1 MSWLTQLFSRRRMY
15 SDLSA
20 EIQEH
25 LDERIEELIA
35 EGMLKKDAV
44 AAARREF
51 GNVTLIAEDSREVWR
66 WRSIENFMID
76 VRYGLRSLRRSPGFT
91 MIVVLTLALGIGAN
105 SAIFSVINAVL
116 LRPLPFPNASQLADL
131 CARSTMFDF
140 EHLGVSLP
148 DIVDIRSSSTS
159 FSNLAPYQLSSKE
172 MTGDGKPERIEGAD
186 ISEDFFPELG
196 IKPLLGRTFV
206 SSDMQPGSRAVILS
220 HSLWRDRFGGDPSV
234 IGKTLRLD
242 GETYRVIGVMPDFSS
257 TDFATD
263 CKVWTA
269 FIPTQEQLTA
279 RQNHYFNVLARLKP
293 HADITQAQKELD
305 TIAARLATD
314 YPDADKGWS
323 FRVTPLRKYL
333 LGDAQKPLLVLF
345 CAVGFVLLIAC
356 ANVSNLFLSRGWA
369 RRREFAIRTAI
380 GATRGALLRQLAVES
395 VLLALVGGACAFFM
409 AHWTLRGIRAILPA
423 EIPRIQDIRI
433 DSEVVW
439 FTLGAS
445 LLAALLSGFV
455 PALLSS
461 RQDVNV
467 AIKEGGAGAS
477 SGRGHNFLR
486 QMLVIAEVAL
496 AIVLL
501 IGATLAMQSFARI
514 LRVDPGFRP
523 DHLITMRI
531 DFPEFRFG
539 KVEQSTQF
547 VRQVLESSR
556 VIPGVEAASAGL
568 VFPLGDEVAET
579 TFETENSTG
588 DTKSGQRMTR
598 NNLVE
603 PDFFRTFGIPL
614 LAGRDFNADD
624 RKEKSPVFIV
634 NEAFARKVF
643 GSIDVVGKRLAARR
657 EASHPV
663 WGEIVGVAG
672 NVRALDPGAEA
683 KPEIYGPFVQTRQ
696 AAGVFLVFRTKPDPL
711 AIVAEIEDRIWSLD
725 KDRPVT
731 SIKTIEKQMEENTGS
746 ARSQSVLLGIF
757 GGLGFALAIVG
768 VYGVMSYVVSQ
779 QTREIGIRM
788 ALGANRERVLRMV
801 IVHGL
806 KLTLTG
812 VAIGMGASLTLTRF
826 MRNQLLGV
834 SATDPVTFGGAAIL
848 LILVAVAACFIPAQR
863 AMRVDPMVA
872 LRYE

>member
-1 MSWLTQLFSRRRMY
+1 MSWLAQLFSRRRIY
-15 SDLSA
+15 CHLSA

-25 LDERIEELIA
+25 LEERIEELIA
-35 EGMLKKDAV
+35 EGMSRKDAA

-51 GNVTLIAEDSREVWR
+51 GNATLIEEDSREVWR
-66 WRSIENFMID
+66 WRSIENFAID
-76 VRYGLRSLRRSPGFT
+76 VRYGLRSLRRSPGST
-91 MIVVLTLALGIGAN
+91 AIVVLTLALGIGAN
-105 SAIFSVINAVL
+105 SAIFSVIDAVL

-131 CARSTMFDF
+131 CARSTLFDF

-148 DIVDIRSSSTS
+148 DIADVRVSSTS
-159 FSNLAPYQLSSKE
+159 FSDLSPYQLSSKE

-196 IKPLLGRTFV
+196 VKPVLGRAFV

-220 HSLWRDRFGGDPSV
+220 HALWRERFGGDPSA

-242 GETYRVIGVMPDFSS
+242 GEKYTVIGVMPDFSS

-263 CKVWTA
+263 CNVWTA
-269 FIPTQEQLTA
+269 FIPTQEQLTS
-279 RQNHYFNVLARLKP
+279 RQNRYFNVLARLKP
-293 HADITQAQKELD
+293 HTDITQVQKELD
-305 TIAARLATD
+305 TIAARLAVA
-314 YPDADKGWS
+314 YPDVNKGWS

-380 GATRGALLRQLAVES
+380 GASRGALLRQQAVES
-395 VLLALVGGACAFFM
+395 VLVALMGGVCAFFM
-409 AHWTLRGIRAILPA
+409 ALWTVRGIRAILPPD
-423 EIPRIQDIRI
+423 IPRLQDIRI
-433 DSEVVW
+433 DSEVGW

-445 LLAALLSGFV
+445 LLAALLSGLV

-461 RQDVNV
+461 RQDVNL
-467 AIKEGGAGAS
+467 AIKEGGAGAG

-539 KVEQSTQF
+539 RVEQSTQF
-547 VRQVLESSR
+547 VQQVLESSR
-556 VIPGVEAASAGL
+556 AIPGVQAASAGL

-579 TFETENSTG
+579 TFETEQSTS
-588 DTKSGQRMTR
+588 DTKSSQRMAR
-598 NNLVE
+598 ANRVE

-643 GSIDVVGKRLAARR
+643 GSVDVVGKRLSAVR
-657 EASHPV
+657 ESSHPV
-663 WGEIVGVAG
+663 WGEIIGVAG
-672 NVRALDPGAEA
+672 NVGALDPGAEP
-683 KPEIYGPFVQTRQ
+683 KPEIYGPFAQTHR

-711 AIVAEIEDRIWSLD
+711 AIVSAIEDRIWTLD

-731 SIKTIEKQMEENTGS
+731 SIKTIEKQMEENHVAS
-746 ARSQSVLLGIF
+746 RSQSVLLGIF

-788 ALGANRERVLRMV
+788 ALGANREKVLRMV

-812 VAIGMGASLTLTRF
+812 VAVGIGTSLALTRF
-826 MRNQLLGV
+826 MSSQLLGV
-834 SATDPVTFGGAAIL
+834 SATDPVTYGGMAII
-848 LILVAVAACFIPAQR
+848 LIAVAVGACFIPAQR

>member
-1 MSWLTQLFSRRRMY
+1 MSWLAQLFSRRRIY

-25 LDERIEELIA
+25 LEERIEELIA
-35 EGMLKKDAV
+35 KGMSRKDATT
-44 AAARREF
+44 AARREF
-51 GNVTLIAEDSREVWR
+51 GNATLIEEDSREVWR
-66 WRSIENFMID
+66 WRSIENFTID

-91 MIVVLTLALGIGAN
+91 VIVVLTLALGIGAN
-105 SAIFSVINAVL
+105 SAIFSVIDAVL
-116 LRPLPFPNASQLADL
+116 LRSLPFPNASQLADL
-131 CARSTMFDF
+131 CARSTLFDF

-148 DIVDIRSSSTS
+148 DIADIRASSTS
-159 FSNLAPYQLSSKE
+159 FSDLSPYQWSSKE
-172 MTGDGKPERIEGAD
+172 LTGDGKPERIEGAD
-186 ISEDFFPELG
+186 ISEDLFPELG
-196 IKPLLGRTFV
+196 VKPVLGRTFV

-220 HSLWRDRFGGDPSV
+220 HALWRERFGGDPSA

-242 GETYRVIGVMPDFSS
+242 GETYTVIGVMPDFSS
-257 TDFATD
+257 TDFVTD
-263 CKVWTA
+263 CKAWTA
-269 FIPTQEQLTA
+269 FIPTQEQLTS

-293 HADITQAQKELD
+293 HTDITQAQKELD
-305 TIAARLATD
+305 TIASRLATA

-323 FRVTPLRKYL
+323 FRVAPLRKYL

-380 GATRGALLRQLAVES
+380 GATRGVLLRQLAVES
-395 VLLALVGGACAFFM
+395 LLVALLGGVCAFFM
-409 AHWTLRGIRAILPA
+409 ALWTVRGIRAILPPD
-423 EIPRIQDIRI
+423 IPRLQDIRI
-433 DSEVVW
+433 DSEVIW

-445 LLAALLSGFV
+445 LVAALLSGFV

-461 RQDVNV
+461 RQDVSA
-467 AIKEGGAGAS
+467 AIKEGGAGAG

-486 QMLVIAEVAL
+486 QMLVIGEVAL
-496 AIVLL
+496 AIILL

-556 VIPGVEAASAGL
+556 AIPGVEAASAGL
-568 VFPLGDEVAET
+568 VFPLGDEVAES
-579 TFETENSTG
+579 TFETEQSTS
-588 DTKSGQRMTR
+588 DTQSSQRMTR
-598 NNLVE
+598 SNRVE
-603 PDFFRTFGIPL
+603 PDFFRTFGIPV

-643 GSIDVVGKRLAARR
+643 GSVDVVGKRLSAVR
-657 EASHPV
+657 ESNHPV
-663 WGEIVGVAG
+663 WGEIIGVAG

-683 KPEIYGPFVQTRQ
+683 KPEIYGPFAQAHQ

-711 AIVAEIEDRIWSLD
+711 AIVAATEDRIWSLD

-731 SIKTIEKQMEENTGS
+731 SIKTIEKQMEENTG
-746 ARSQSVLLGIF
+746 APRSQSVLLGIF

-788 ALGANRERVLRMV
+788 ALGADREKVLRMV

-812 VAIGMGASLTLTRF
+812 VAIGIGTSLALTRF
-826 MRNQLLGV
+826 MSSQLPGV
-834 SATDPVTFGGAAIL
+834 STTDPVTFGGVAIW
-848 LILVAVAACFIPAQR
+848 LIAVAVAACFIPAQR

>member
-1 MSWLTQLFSRRRMY
+1 MSWLAQLFSRRQIY

-25 LDERIEELIA
+25 LDERSKELIA
-35 EGMLKKDAV
+35 EGVPKKDAE

-51 GNVTLIAEDSREVWR
+51 GNATLIEEDSREVWR
-66 WRSIENFMID
+66 WRSIENCVID
-76 VRYGLRSLRRSPGFT
+76 VRYGLRSLRRSPSFT
-91 MIVVLTLALGIGAN
+91 LIVVLTLALGIGAN
-105 SAIFSVINAVL
+105 SAIFSVIDAVL

-131 CARSTMFDF
+131 CARSTLFDF

-148 DIVDIRSSSTS
+148 DIADIRATSTS
-159 FSNLAPYQLSSKE
+159 FSDLSAYQLSSKE
-172 MTGDGKPERIEGAD
+172 LAGEGKPERIEGAD
-186 ISEDFFPELG
+186 ISENFFADLG
-196 IKPLLGRTFV
+196 VKPLFGRTFV
-206 SSDMQPGSRAVILS
+206 SSDMQPGNRAVMLS
-220 HSLWRDRFGGDPSV
+220 NVLWRDRFDGNPNA

-242 GETYRVIGVMPDFSS
+242 GETYTVIGVMPDLSS

-269 FIPTQEQLTA
+269 FIPTQEQLTS
-279 RQNHYFNVLARLKP
+279 RQNHDFNVLARLKP
-293 HADITQAQKELD
+293 HTDITQAQKELD
-305 TIAARLATD
+305 TIASRLASA

-323 FRVTPLRKYL
+323 FRATPLRTFL
-333 LGDAQKPLLVLF
+333 LGDARKPLLILF
-345 CAVGFVLLIAC
+345 CSVGFVLLIAC

-369 RRREFAIRTAI
+369 RRREFAIRTAM
-380 GATRGALLRQLAVES
+380 GATRSALLRQLAVES
-395 VLLALVGGACAFFM
+395 VLVASMGGACAFFM
-409 AHWTLRGIRAILPA
+409 ALWTVRGIRAILPP
-423 EIPRIQDIRI
+423 EIPRLQDIRI
-433 DSEVVW
+433 DSQVAW

-445 LLAALLSGFV
+445 FLAALLSGFL

-461 RQDVNV
+461 RQNVNV

-477 SGRGHNFLR
+477 SGGGHNFLR
-486 QMLVIAEVAL
+486 QMLVIGEVAF
-496 AIVLL
+496 AMVLL
-501 IGATLAMQSFARI
+501 IGATITIQNFARI

-523 DHLITMRI
+523 EHLITMRI
-531 DFPEFRFG
+531 DFPEFRFA

-556 VIPGVEAASAGL
+556 AIPGVEAASAGL

-579 TFETENSTG
+579 KFETEQSTS

-624 RKEKSPVFIV
+624 GKGQSPVFIV

-643 GSIDVVGKRLAARR
+643 GSVDVVGKRLSARR

-672 NVRALDPGAEA
+672 NVRDLNPGGEA

-696 AAGVFLVFRTKPDPL
+696 AAGVFLVFRTKPEPL
-711 AIVAEIEDRIWSLD
+711 AIVAAIEDRIWSLD

-731 SIKTIEKQMEENTGS
+731 SIKTIEKQMKENTGGPK
-746 ARSQSVLLGIF
+746 SQSVLLGIF
-757 GGLGFALAIVG
+757 GGLGFVLAIVG

-788 ALGANRERVLRMV
+788 ALGADRERVLRMV

-812 VAIGMGASLTLTRF
+812 VAIGIGSSLALARF
-826 MRNQLLGV
+826 MRSQLLGV
-834 SATDPVTFGGAAIL
+834 SATDPVTFGGVAIL
-848 LILVAVAACFIPAQR
+848 LIVVAVAACFVPAQR
-863 AMRVDPMVA
+863 AMRVDPMVV